1 MVDTHQLVKA
11 TASTTRSKDANSQ
24 ISLDV
29 NHLAKNMPYHGIKI
43 RGSRNNVKE
52 TTHPPRIRKPR
63 EHRRDV
69 GNAAFQPAQRFR

>member
-1 MVDTHQLVKA
+1 MVDTHKFVKT

-24 ISLDV
+24 ISFDV
-29 NHLAKNMPYHGIKI
+29 NHLAKNMPYHGIEI

-52 TTHPPRIRKPR
+52 TTHPPRIHKPR

-69 GNAAFQPAQRFR
+69 SDAGFQPAQRFR